1 MLGRFMGEEFEDR
14 DLSEA
19 VFWGVDLSGATFRDV
34 NLTGASISHAWVVN
48 VDIDGLVDHV
58 TINGVDV
65 TQYVNERDAWYPL
78 RAMLRPTD
86 PEGLRSAW
94 EALEQTWAATIDR
107 ARKLSDSQRLERV
120 NDEWSFV
127 ETLRHLV
134 FAMDKWFTVP
144 ILGGDFASIGM
155 PNSGSVDF
163 GWPGLDFTADPT
175 FDDVL
180 AVRADRGEQLRD
192 SLQRVTP
199 GDLDHTV
206 DVLENGTVPA
216 IECFYTV
223 FEEEFEHN
231 RYATR
236 DLASFD

>member
-1 MLGRFMGEEFEDR
+1 MAEEFEDR

-19 VFWGVDLSGATFRDV
+19 VFWGVDLSRATFRDV
-34 NLTGASISHAWVVN
+34 NLTGASISHAFVVD
-48 VDIDGLVDHV
+48 VDIDAHVERLVV
-58 TINGVDV
+58 NGVDV
-65 TQYVNERDAWYPL
+65 TQYVNERDVWYPL
-78 RAMLRPTD
+78 RAMLRPAD
-86 PEGLRSAW
+86 PEDVRAAW

-107 ARKLSDSQRLERV
+107 ARKLSDAQRLERV

-144 ILGGDFASIGM
+144 ILGGDFAPIGM
-155 PNSGSVDF
+155 PNSGSVGF
-163 GWPGLDFTADPT
+163 GWPGLDFSANPT

-180 AVRADRGEQLRD
+180 AVRADRAEQLRD
-192 SLQRVTP
+192 YLTRLTSVDLQQ
-199 GDLDHTV
+199 TV
-206 DVLENGTVPA
+206 DVLENGTVPV
-216 IECFYTV
+216 IECLYTV

-236 DLASFD
+236 DLAHFE